1 MLVAT
6 AVAGLEM
13 TPPRRTVISTDIIPC
28 TALPD
33 PVATD
38 YSAWADTVWS
48 DAPRVASQI
57 DCI

>member
-1 MLVAT
+1 MPQNLRSRFGAI
-6 AVAGLEM
+6 AAL
-13 TPPRRTVISTDIIPC
+13 STDIIPC
-28 TALPD
+28 AALPD
-33 PVATD
+33 PGWTD